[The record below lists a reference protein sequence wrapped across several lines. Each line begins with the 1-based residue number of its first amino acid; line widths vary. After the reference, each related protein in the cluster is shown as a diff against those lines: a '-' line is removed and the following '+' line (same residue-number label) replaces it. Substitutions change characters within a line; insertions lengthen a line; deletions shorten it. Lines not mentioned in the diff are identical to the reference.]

1 MKELMSE
8 VKTDIK
14 EITSDWITVGN
25 SYNVEDYLAFYHK
38 DIILND
44 PSVGRKFIGLSGIK
58 EYFESY
64 FVGYQTQTTIVTLN
78 IIDAEHAH
86 LEVSFTGNFP
96 EGEIGGIFDLTFKA
110 GKISSVEADLSS

>member
-1 MKELMSE
+1 MSE
-8 VKTDIK
+8 LKTDIK
-14 EITSDWITVGN
+14 EIASDWITVGN
-25 SYNVEDYLAFYHK
+25 SYNVEDYLAFYHQ
-38 DIILND
+38 DVILND

-64 FVGYQTQTTIVTLN
+64 FVGYKTQTTIVSLN

-96 EGEIGGIFDLTFKA
+96 EGEIGGIFDLTFNA
-110 GKISSVEADLSS
+110 GKISSVETDLSS